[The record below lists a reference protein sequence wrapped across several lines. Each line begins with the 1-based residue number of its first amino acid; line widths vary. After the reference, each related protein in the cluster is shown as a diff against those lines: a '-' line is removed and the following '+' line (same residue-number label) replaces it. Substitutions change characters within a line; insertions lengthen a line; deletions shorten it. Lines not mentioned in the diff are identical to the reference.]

1 MKTIRCMVVDDEPLA
16 QRVVENYAR
25 EIPGLEIVSQCRN
38 GREALAAFQG
48 EEIDLLLLDIEM
60 PRLSGLGLVRSL
72 PRPPLVIF
80 ITAYEE
86 HALESYELEAVD
98 YLKKPYAFERFV
110 QAINKARRRLVEQEA
125 TPVADDTMLF
135 VKTPGEVVRLD
146 LADIIL
152 VEGMGDYVK
161 VRGPSPALVSHQT
174 LQQWEQ
180 KLPAADFARVH
191 KSYIV
196 RLDRITAIKSG
207 TIRLG
212 EHSVPIGRSYRA
224 ALQERIGEF

>member
-1 MKTIRCMVVDDEPLA
+1 MKKIRCMVVDDEPLA
-16 QRVVENYAR
+16 QRVVENYVR
-25 EIPGLEIVSQCRN
+25 EIPGLEIVHQCRN
-38 GREALAAFQG
+38 GREALAALQG

-60 PRLSGLGLVRSL
+60 PRLSGLNLMRAL
-72 PRPPLVIF
+72 PHPPLVIF

-86 HALESYELEAVD
+86 HALESYELEAID
-98 YLKKPYAFERFV
+98 YLKKPYAFERFA
-110 QAINKARRRLVEQEA
+110 QAIDKVRRRLAERE
-125 TPVADDTMLF
+125 TPAEPADTMLF
-135 VKTPGEVVRLD
+135 VKTPGEVVRVD
-146 LADIIL
+146 LADITL

-224 ALQERIGEF
+224 ALQERLGEF